1 MDQQALSEAFGSY
14 FSCWKASCVPTAL
27 MEWNGS
33 AAAPQHLTLCGHC
46 GQHCLSWLGGSAR
59 SHWLCCPSQSI
70 GILKTFLHV
79 TRNTKEQANS
89 LSPRSLETDKVLPQ
103 EPKWNSSV
111 TEPEQMSLDKSRAT
125 ATDPT
130 LSNPQCR
137 KRSKRVT
144 LLWLVPLFLSH
155 WSPADSLLSQQ
166 GKAAW
171 AVPFWPSEKSALPL
185 LHLGS
190 KRNI

>member
-1 MDQQALSEAFGSY
+1 
-14 FSCWKASCVPTAL
+14 

-33 AAAPQHLTLCGHC
+33 AAAPQHVTLCGHC
-46 GQHCLSWLGGSAR
+46 GQHCLSWLRGSGW

-70 GILKTFLHV
+70 WILKTFLHV
-79 TRNTKEQANS
+79 TRNTKEQGNS
-89 LSPRSLETDKVLPQ
+89 PSPRCYPVNPSGTFLSQNQSRL
-103 EPKWNSSV
+103 
-111 TEPEQMSLDKSRAT
+111 SLDKGRAT
-125 ATDPT
+125 ATDST

-137 KRSKRVT
+137 KSSRRVT
-144 LLWLVPLFLSH
+144 LLCLVPLFPSH

-190 KRNI
+190 ERNI